1 MKFFKYSPTTK
12 YLIRGGFLTTSKEAQ
27 SLTNA
32 LSKTKK
38 CLVKSLRSNLK
49 QSLKRNKTEGHRRER
64 GQI

>member
-1 MKFFKYSPTTK
+1 MKILKYSPTTK
-12 YLIRGGFLTTSKEAQ
+12 CLIGGFLTTSKEAKR
-27 SLTNA
+27 LTNA
-32 LSKTKK
+32 LLSKTKK